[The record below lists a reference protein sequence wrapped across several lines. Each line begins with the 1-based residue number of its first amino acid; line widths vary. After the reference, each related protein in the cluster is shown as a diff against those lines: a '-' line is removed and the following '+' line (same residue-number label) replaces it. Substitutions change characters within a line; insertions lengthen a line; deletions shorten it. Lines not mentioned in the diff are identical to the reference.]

1 MTSSTILNLKTPSQ
15 DAQGCWYETLSPTQV
30 LTGQQ
35 QQQQPVKPQNDEQMK
50 QKKKCRGNR
59 KAQRLRRRLRQQ
71 RLDPDTITELVN
83 QKINLQRR
91 QQHDEAIQYNRIPQS
106 AQHKNNYQDT
116 VVKKAVKRKRNDTP
130 TKTSSATIDKSLS
143 QLSISQPS
151 STNKRWQII
160 KLNKTCIK
168 IWAAMNSL
176 NYTYGRSKTLIVQR
190 LQTIQRQ
197 LQQASQALQ

>member
-15 DAQGCWYETLSPTQV
+15 DAQGCWYETLSPAQV

-71 RLDPDTITELVN
+71 GLDPDTITELVN
-83 QKINLQRR
+83 QKINPQRR

-116 VVKKAVKRKRNDTP
+116 VKMLINSLEGAKEIVKRLNSK
-130 TKTSSATIDKSLS
+130 DK
-143 QLSISQPS
+143 I
-151 STNKRWQII
+151 
-160 KLNKTCIK
+160 
-168 IWAAMNSL
+168 
-176 NYTYGRSKTLIVQR
+176 NYIRQYAYLIHR
-190 LQTIQRQ
+190 LFYVQ
-197 LQQASQALQ
+197 LQESQ